1 MSTYSFED
9 EFNSEYY
16 DSFEYEAPTFTS
28 KKSDLTGK
36 THYAGDNEFEHKFKQ
51 RLLYGERIPQPI
63 TGNVVNNTFEGIGD
77 RLKNMF
83 SDNSGTGS
91 REKFVTIPNWSVISG
106 SVVGDGSTQGV
117 VIRIV
122 VILYI
127 ILFIMGLFIMKDLN
141 EIRTDLKI
149 LNAKIK

>member
-1 MSTYSFED
+1 
-9 EFNSEYY
+9 
-16 DSFEYEAPTFTS
+16 
-28 KKSDLTGK
+28 
-36 THYAGDNEFEHKFKQ
+36 
-51 RLLYGERIPQPI
+51 
-63 TGNVVNNTFEGIGD
+63 
-77 RLKNMF
+77 MF